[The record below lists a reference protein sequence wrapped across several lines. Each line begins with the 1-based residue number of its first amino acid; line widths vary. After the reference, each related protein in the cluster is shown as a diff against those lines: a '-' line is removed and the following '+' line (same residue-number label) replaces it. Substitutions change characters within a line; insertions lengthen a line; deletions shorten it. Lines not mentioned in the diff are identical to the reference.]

1 MNQRTIK
8 SEVRIEGVG
17 LHTGA
22 KASILFK
29 PAEANHGIKF
39 RRIDL
44 PDQPTILAD
53 VSKVISTNRGTTI
66 QEGIAQVWTVEHT
79 LSDLTG
85 LGIDNVLI
93 EINGPEIPI
102 LDGSSIGFVNAI
114 LAVGVK
120 DLAESKDCY
129 FITEPFTFEDE
140 DTGAEYMAMPN
151 DRLEITT
158 MVDFNSKTLGQQF
171 ASLECLDDYITQIA
185 PCRTFVF
192 IHELQKLIGENLIK
206 GGDLDNAIVI
216 VDRILSQEE
225 LDDIA
230 VKLHKPSVKVEKEGI
245 LNTIQLQFP
254 NEPARHK
261 LLDVLGDLTLVG
273 KSIIGKIVT
282 KKPGHK
288 SNVEFGKFLKKKIQE
303 QQRMKGL
310 PVYDQDKDPVYDSI
324 KIQEILPHR
333 YPFLMVDKVIELTD
347 TYVIGVKNV
356 TFNEN
361 FFQGHFPGNPIF
373 PGVLQVEALA
383 QVGGI
388 LALSLQEDK
397 GKWDT
402 YFLKIENTRFKQK
415 VVPGD
420 TVLLKMELNSPI
432 RRGIVSMNGTAFVGK
447 NIVCEGIF
455 TAQIVKRA
463 E

>member
-1 MNQRTIK
+1 
-8 SEVRIEGVG
+8 
-17 LHTGA
+17 
-22 KASILFK
+22 
-29 PAEANHGIKF
+29 
-39 RRIDL
+39 
-44 PDQPTILAD
+44 
-53 VSKVISTNRGTTI
+53 
-66 QEGIAQVWTVEHT
+66 
-79 LSDLTG
+79 
-85 LGIDNVLI
+85 
-93 EINGPEIPI
+93 
-102 LDGSSIGFVNAI
+102 
-114 LAVGVK
+114 
-120 DLAESKDCY
+120 
-129 FITEPFTFEDE
+129 
-140 DTGAEYMAMPN
+140 
-151 DRLEITT
+151 
-158 MVDFNSKTLGQQF
+158 
-171 ASLECLDDYITQIA
+171 
-185 PCRTFVF
+185 
-192 IHELQKLIGENLIK
+192 
-206 GGDLDNAIVI
+206 
-216 VDRILSQEE
+216 
-225 LDDIA
+225 
-230 VKLHKPSVKVEKEGI
+230 
-245 LNTIQLQFP
+245 
-254 NEPARHK
+254 
-261 LLDVLGDLTLVG
+261 
-273 KSIIGKIVT
+273 
-282 KKPGHK
+282 
-288 SNVEFGKFLKKKIQE
+288 
-303 QQRMKGL
+303 MKGL

>member
-1 MNQRTIK
+1 MPPG
-8 SEVRIEGVG
+8 S
-17 LHTGA
+17 
-22 KASILFK
+22 
-29 PAEANHGIKF
+29 
-39 RRIDL
+39 
-44 PDQPTILAD
+44 LA
-53 VSKVISTNRGTTI
+53 
-66 QEGIAQVWTVEHT
+66 
-79 LSDLTG
+79 
-85 LGIDNVLI
+85 
-93 EINGPEIPI
+93 
-102 LDGSSIGFVNAI
+102 
-114 LAVGVK
+114 
-120 DLAESKDCY
+120 
-129 FITEPFTFEDE
+129 
-140 DTGAEYMAMPN
+140 
-151 DRLEITT
+151 
-158 MVDFNSKTLGQQF
+158 
-171 ASLECLDDYITQIA
+171 
-185 PCRTFVF
+185 
-192 IHELQKLIGENLIK
+192 
-206 GGDLDNAIVI
+206 
-216 VDRILSQEE
+216 
-225 LDDIA
+225 
-230 VKLHKPSVKVEKEGI
+230 
-245 LNTIQLQFP
+245 
-254 NEPARHK
+254 
-261 LLDVLGDLTLVG
+261 
-273 KSIIGKIVT
+273 
-282 KKPGHK
+282 
-288 SNVEFGKFLKKKIQE
+288 
-303 QQRMKGL
+303 
-310 PVYDQDKDPVYDSI
+310 DSI
-324 KIQEILPHR
+324 KIQEILLHR